1 MKITS
6 QKLSRSQVELKIE
19 VPAEEFKTF
28 MDKAVLDIGKEIEIE
43 GFRKGKA
50 PKEIIERTVGQEKI
64 LKTAGEDCIK
74 ENYVKAILEN
84 KIEPLGQPE
93 IEILKAAPGNPFEF
107 KAKVSILPEVKLP
120 DYKEIASQIKKQ
132 EVKVTQEEIEK
143 LRTEKERIEKEKRRN
158 EILEKI
164 AEKTEI
170 ELPEVLVEAEKKR
183 MLENLKQQIS
193 QMLQINFED
202 YLKKINK
209 TEKELLDS
217 FLPEAEKRVRNSLIL
232 KEIEEKEKIE
242 VSEDELKNETERF
255 LKTFPDA
262 KDFDPEKLKEYTKE
276 VIRNEKAFQLLENLL
291 NQPRKQNF

>member
-183 MLENLKQQIS
+183 MLENLKQQVS